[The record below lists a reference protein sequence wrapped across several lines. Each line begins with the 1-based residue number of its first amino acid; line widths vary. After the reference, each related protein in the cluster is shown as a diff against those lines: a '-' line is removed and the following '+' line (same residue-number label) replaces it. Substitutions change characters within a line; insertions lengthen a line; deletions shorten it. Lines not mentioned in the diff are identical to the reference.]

1 MVTVSI
7 AAILFGVVVP
17 GFADLFA
24 NNRLATTT
32 NELVSS
38 IHYARSE
45 AVRMEVPV
53 SICASE
59 DGESC
64 SGGTDWGDG
73 WVVFTD
79 SSGSKGFLDGDD
91 DLLYTNQTVGTGII
105 IAAENS
111 YVRFSSL
118 GRAIE

>member
-1 MVTVSI
+1 MVTLAI
-7 AAILFGVVVP
+7 AGILFGIVVP
-17 GFADLFA
+17 GFANLMA

-32 NELVSS
+32 NELVTS

-45 AVRMEVPV
+45 AVRMEIPV

-64 SGGTDWGDG
+64 SGDTDWGAG

-79 SSGSKGFLDGDD
+79 SNGSNGILDSDD
-91 DLLYTNQTVGTGII
+91 DLLYTNQIEGTAIQ

-111 YVRFSSL
+111 YVRFSAL
-118 GRAIE
+118 GRAME